1 MRART
6 LLQSMRTYSDFEDFE
21 VLGSQYEYEDGIEWH
36 VAVWSESERLPW
48 RSRIARGA
56 SEVQLLPG
64 KHLEAVNAAIKAW
77 EADPVWA
84 D

>member
-1 MRART
+1 MRTRT
-6 LLQSMRTYSDFEDFE
+6 LSQSMRTYSDFEDFE
-21 VLGSQYEYEDGIEWH
+21 VLGSQYGYDDGDEWH

-48 RSRIARGA
+48 RSRVARGA
-56 SEVQLLPG
+56 PEALLLPEN
-64 KHLEAVNAAIKAW
+64 HLKAVQAAIKSW